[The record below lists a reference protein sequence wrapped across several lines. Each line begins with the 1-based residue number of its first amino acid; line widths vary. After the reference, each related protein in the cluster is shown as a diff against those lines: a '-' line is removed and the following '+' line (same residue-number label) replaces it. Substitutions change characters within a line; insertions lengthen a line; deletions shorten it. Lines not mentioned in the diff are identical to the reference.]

1 MENAS
6 APPFADG
13 ETMTVPFA
21 PLDVPLNGTNL
32 IEASAGTGKTWN
44 IAALFAR
51 LVVLEQADVSQIL
64 VVTFTKAATAE
75 LKTRLRARLDEALNV
90 LRRCA
95 DADNP
100 DDALIHECGGDD
112 FLYRL
117 LQRGLQQEGLA
128 RLMLR
133 LQAAVSGFDN
143 ASVYTIHGFCQR
155 VLQDYAFFCQVPFD
169 IELDEQGDR
178 AENLNAAQDFWRGRI
193 ADDDVW
199 AQLSYRRR
207 YTPQQALDELESYI
221 ARPYLHTPVSAQAQD
236 FAAAQA
242 RLAELWQNT
251 VAQLPEIE
259 AAFWRI
265 HPSLNSNVFRINS
278 FTDKFAM
285 LHQLSTQHAP
295 DAATLRQLLQH
306 KDGHLL
312 FDEGFVREKVKKNA
326 LAPEPSD
333 LDQIQILA
341 ELGNAAA
348 EAATAETAAWADMQ
362 RQLLT
367 YLRESRR
374 VHKQSHP
381 RRVFDD
387 LLLDVAAALAPDA
400 PHAHTLAR
408 ALSAQWR
415 FALIDEFQDTDPL
428 QYAIFRT
435 AFAATGTPLFLVGD
449 PKQAIYGFRGAD
461 IFAYLQAAGDA
472 AERHY
477 TLDTNRRNHQAL
489 NQGIDALFA
498 RVQPF
503 VLPQI
508 AYPPVRASREVSRLH
523 GADDN
528 PALAIRWLNEGSD
541 NAAVLE
547 ARAAD
552 WSAAETAALLGG
564 SHTLDTDNGTRPL
577 LANDIAILVRRRK
590 DGELVRRALKKHGIQ
605 SVLLSQNN
613 IFAEAE
619 AEACAALL
627 DFFIQPQQS
636 DTLNFVLAG
645 CLFQYS
651 AADLQALN
659 DNEHQRSAWTD
670 SAQRSLAHWQ
680 QAGIYAALQHFCRE
694 HGVETRLLAQ
704 RNERSLTNLHQV
716 MELLAAEDELSHSPV
731 SLQQWLHR
739 QIESAKQ
746 GSGTQAHTLRLESDN
761 DLVKI
766 VTIHASKGLQY
777 PVVICPFI
785 WKAAAAP
792 RSEWHIVHRG
802 SEAVLLHDSQFD
814 EADRKQQQR
823 EHLSEDL
830 RLLYVALTRAE
841 ERLYLYAGAYRD
853 GKNSAPAY
861 LLDMPDK
868 TATNDNACREHW
880 QQFAQTHG
888 LTWYGHQAPSAVR
901 ADWSALARPVYRAAE
916 YAPRRF
922 GFIRHTSFTGLLRQ
936 SERLAAARAELPPS
950 DSPADLPDPAPLAP
964 TADAEGIHAF
974 PHGSN
979 AGICLHA
986 LLEHRLFAPADPA
999 ADALILERYGI
1010 DPEQWCDT
1018 VGELLQR
1025 TRHTPLLP
1033 DRTTLADFSPQ
1044 QRLTETEFVLH
1055 TDFRLA
1061 DIRRLLAHSGL
1072 SPHIIQAAAALQF
1085 QDLHGYLNGAIDLMC
1100 RTADGRVLIIDYKSN
1115 RLGDHAAAYT
1125 PAALDEAVA
1134 DHHYYLQ
1141 ALIYSIA
1148 AARYLHSRH
1157 ALPEQIGVRY
1167 LFLRGLDGYS
1177 SHSVWS
1183 WDIHTADLSPWLIV

>member
-6 APPFADG
+6 APPLADG
-13 ETMTVPFA
+13 EIMTVPFA

-100 DDALIHECGGDD
+100 DDTLIHECGGDD

-242 RLAELWQNT
+242 QLAECWQNT

-259 AAFWRI
+259 AAFWRAQKLLDGRNFQKN
-265 HPSLNSNVFRINS
+265 PFAK
-278 FTDKFAM
+278 KFAA
-285 LHQLSTQHAP
+285 LHALPASRTP
-295 DAATLRQLLQH
+295 DAATLLPILRNSSGAIPFDKEFVDSKI
-306 KDGHLL
+306 KDKNKPPSLDDINQIHL
-312 FDEGFVREKVKKNA
+312 
-326 LAPEPSD
+326 
-333 LDQIQILA
+333 LA

-374 VHKQSHP
+374 IHKQSHP

-498 RVQPF
+498 RAQPF

-552 WSAAETAALLGG
+552 WSAAETTALLGG
-564 SHTLDTDNGTRPL
+564 SHTLHTDNGTRPL
-577 LANDIAILVRRRK
+577 LANDIA
-590 DGELVRRALKKHGIQ
+590 
-605 SVLLSQNN
+605 
-613 IFAEAE
+613 
-619 AEACAALL
+619 
-627 DFFIQPQQS
+627 
-636 DTLNFVLAG
+636 
-645 CLFQYS
+645 
-651 AADLQALN
+651 
-659 DNEHQRSAWTD
+659 
-670 SAQRSLAHWQ
+670 
-680 QAGIYAALQHFCRE
+680 
-694 HGVETRLLAQ
+694 
-704 RNERSLTNLHQV
+704 
-716 MELLAAEDELSHSPV
+716 
-731 SLQQWLHR
+731 
-739 QIESAKQ
+739 
-746 GSGTQAHTLRLESDN
+746 
-761 DLVKI
+761 
-766 VTIHASKGLQY
+766 
-777 PVVICPFI
+777 
-785 WKAAAAP
+785 
-792 RSEWHIVHRG
+792 
-802 SEAVLLHDSQFD
+802 
-814 EADRKQQQR
+814 
-823 EHLSEDL
+823 
-830 RLLYVALTRAE
+830 
-841 ERLYLYAGAYRD
+841 
-853 GKNSAPAY
+853 
-861 LLDMPDK
+861 
-868 TATNDNACREHW
+868 
-880 QQFAQTHG
+880 
-888 LTWYGHQAPSAVR
+888 
-901 ADWSALARPVYRAAE
+901 
-916 YAPRRF
+916 
-922 GFIRHTSFTGLLRQ
+922 
-936 SERLAAARAELPPS
+936 
-950 DSPADLPDPAPLAP
+950 
-964 TADAEGIHAF
+964 
-974 PHGSN
+974 
-979 AGICLHA
+979 
-986 LLEHRLFAPADPA
+986 
-999 ADALILERYGI
+999 
-1010 DPEQWCDT
+1010 
-1018 VGELLQR
+1018 
-1025 TRHTPLLP
+1025 
-1033 DRTTLADFSPQ
+1033 
-1044 QRLTETEFVLH
+1044 
-1055 TDFRLA
+1055 
-1061 DIRRLLAHSGL
+1061 
-1072 SPHIIQAAAALQF
+1072 
-1085 QDLHGYLNGAIDLMC
+1085 
-1100 RTADGRVLIIDYKSN
+1100 
-1115 RLGDHAAAYT
+1115 
-1125 PAALDEAVA
+1125 
-1134 DHHYYLQ
+1134 
-1141 ALIYSIA
+1141 
-1148 AARYLHSRH
+1148 
-1157 ALPEQIGVRY
+1157 
-1167 LFLRGLDGYS
+1167 
-1177 SHSVWS
+1177 
-1183 WDIHTADLSPWLIV
+1183 